1 MFMLLCMGTSAAKA
15 QLNVTMSGGSLT
27 GIANEGVEEFLGIP
41 YAQPP
46 IGPLRWHAPQP
57 FPVWD
62 GVREAKQFGSACPQ
76 KLTYP
81 GPNDPSRNEDCLY
94 LNVYRPGGNIAHR
107 PYPVMVWIHGGSN
120 TNGSGKD
127 YDPTQMVRQNGII
140 VVTINY
146 RLGVLGWLP
155 MPTIESPEGKASG
168 NFGLMDQQAA
178 LAWVQKNIGF
188 FGGDPSKVTA
198 AGESAGA
205 FGICANLAS
214 PRAKGLFQQAIMQ
227 SFDCHQATQSYVDEL
242 AHDVVKKVKCD
253 GGKPEQIA
261 ACMRDVPVSVL
272 LDAPEDLRSIDSQLT
287 SVSFGGYLDGDLIPV
302 QPEAAVTSG
311 VWNKV
316 PILLGSDRN
325 EAAEVTFAGL
335 KFQQLKEQGAGGN
348 SAQQY
353 WPLSEHTYKT
363 IISSKFPSESAV
375 LEEVYQGSEYSTP
388 FDSLSSIYSDS
399 YILGCPISPQADILA
414 AQTTVFRY
422 EFAVPNTPLPRLVQ
436 KSAGRFLGAYHSGEL
451 QYLFSES
458 GYPGPGSNE
467 QQALSERMIRYWGNF
482 VANGDPSNDGDSEWP
497 RYQGKSGDILSLS
510 PAGDSVTNTFDTEH
524 HCQLW
529 ASLLRGSTRG
539 Q

>member
-1 MFMLLCMGTSAAKA
+1 
-15 QLNVTMSGGSLT
+15 
-27 GIANEGVEEFLGIP
+27 
-41 YAQPP
+41 
-46 IGPLRWHAPQP
+46 
-57 FPVWD
+57 
-62 GVREAKQFGSACPQ
+62 
-76 KLTYP
+76 
-81 GPNDPSRNEDCLY
+81 
-94 LNVYRPGGNIAHR
+94 
-107 PYPVMVWIHGGSN
+107 MVWIHGGSN

-127 YDPTQMVRQNGII
+127 YDLMQMVRQDGII

-155 MPTIESPEGKASG
+155 MPTIESPEGKTSG

-188 FGGDPSKVTA
+188 FGGDSSKVTA

-214 PRAKGLFQQAIMQ
+214 PKARGLFQQAIMQ
-227 SFDCHQATQSYVDEL
+227 SFDCHQATQSYVEKL

-261 ACMRDVPVSVL
+261 ACMRDLPVSAL

-287 SVSFGGYLDGDLIPV
+287 SLSFGGYLDGDLIPV
-302 QPEAAVTSG
+302 PPEAAVASG

-316 PILLGSDRN
+316 PILLGSDRS
-325 EAAEVTFAGL
+325 EAAEATFAGL
-335 KFQQLKEQGAGGN
+335 KFQQLKEEGLVETQRN
-348 SAQQY
+348 SIGRFRNILTKRLLAQNSRQNQ
-353 WPLSEHTYKT
+353 
-363 IISSKFPSESAV
+363 A
-375 LEEVYQGSEYSTP
+375 LEETYQGSEYPTP
-388 FDSLSSIYSDS
+388 FDSLSSIFGDS
-399 YILGCPISPQADILA
+399 YVLGCPISPQADILA

-422 EFAVPNTPLPRLVQ
+422 EFADPNTPLPRLVQ
-436 KSAGRFLGAYHSGEL
+436 KSAGQFLGAYHSGEL
-451 QYLFSES
+451 QYLFSEA

-467 QQALSERMIRYWGNF
+467 QQALSRRMSRYWGNF

-497 RYQGKSGDILSLS
+497 KYQGKSGDMLSLS

-529 ASLLRGSTRG
+529 TSLLQETRG
-539 Q
+539 NNRLQLA